1 MSTREIIVDPRN
13 QIFVSA
19 ASVWEIAIKRALG
32 KLRFNENV
40 AETVEEAGFSAL
52 PVTLFHAEQA
62 GALPP
67 YHRDPFDRMLVAQ
80 AQAEGSCH
88 RHPGRQHPALRRTFD
103 QGWIGG
109 SPRGRSSYAHVIP
122 AERFDAEM
130 TLRTLALA
138 IEEHVATVTL
148 DRPAAGNSVN
158 ELMASELRET
168 CESVDADPDVRVV
181 LLTGRGDAFC
191 LGTDGPGPVDG
202 LRAAAAVAAVRKP
215 VIAVLNGDA
224 VDQGLEIALA
234 CDIRI
239 ASTCARLGLTHLARG
254 AIPWDGG
261 TQRLPR
267 LVGIGRAMDMLLT
280 SRLLDAG
287 EALEA
292 GLVNELAEAAD
303 LRTRA
308 RALAGT
314 VAGQGPI
321 AARYLKEALLKGADM
336 TLEQGLRLEADLNI
350 ILQSTADRAEG
361 IRSFLER
368 RSPLYRNE

>member
-1 MSTREIIVDPRN
+1 M
-13 QIFVSA
+13 
-19 ASVWEIAIKRALG
+19 
-32 KLRFNENV
+32 
-40 AETVEEAGFSAL
+40 
-52 PVTLFHAEQA
+52 
-62 GALPP
+62 
-67 YHRDPFDRMLVAQ
+67 
-80 AQAEGSCH
+80 
-88 RHPGRQHPALRRTFD
+88 
-103 QGWIGG
+103 
-109 SPRGRSSYAHVIP
+109 
-122 AERFDAEM
+122 
-130 TLRTLALA
+130 LRTLTLA

-191 LGTDGPGPVDG
+191 LGTDGPGPVDD
-202 LRAAAAVAAVRKP
+202 LRAADAVAAVRKP

-234 CDIRI
+234 CDIRV

-368 RSPLYRNE
+368 RPPVYRNE

>member
-1 MSTREIIVDPRN
+1 M
-13 QIFVSA
+13 
-19 ASVWEIAIKRALG
+19 
-32 KLRFNENV
+32 
-40 AETVEEAGFSAL
+40 
-52 PVTLFHAEQA
+52 
-62 GALPP
+62 
-67 YHRDPFDRMLVAQ
+67 
-80 AQAEGSCH
+80 
-88 RHPGRQHPALRRTFD
+88 
-103 QGWIGG
+103 
-109 SPRGRSSYAHVIP
+109 
-122 AERFDAEM
+122 
-130 TLRTLALA
+130 LRTVTLA

-148 DRPAAGNSVN
+148 DRPASGNSVN

-191 LGTDGPGPVDG
+191 LGTDGPGPVDD
-202 LRAAAAVAAVRKP
+202 LRAADAVAAVRKP
-215 VIAVLNGDA
+215 VISVLNGDA

-234 CDIRI
+234 CDIRV

-314 VAGQGPI
+314 VTGQGPI

-368 RSPLYRNE
+368 RPPVYRNE

>member
-1 MSTREIIVDPRN
+1 M
-13 QIFVSA
+13 
-19 ASVWEIAIKRALG
+19 
-32 KLRFNENV
+32 
-40 AETVEEAGFSAL
+40 
-52 PVTLFHAEQA
+52 
-62 GALPP
+62 
-67 YHRDPFDRMLVAQ
+67 
-80 AQAEGSCH
+80 
-88 RHPGRQHPALRRTFD
+88 
-103 QGWIGG
+103 
-109 SPRGRSSYAHVIP
+109 
-122 AERFDAEM
+122 
-130 TLRTLALA
+130 LRTVTLA

-158 ELMASELRET
+158 ALMASELRET
-168 CESVDADPDVRVV
+168 CESVEADPDVRVV

-191 LGTDGPGPVDG
+191 LGTDGPGPVDD

-234 CDIRI
+234 CDIRV

-292 GLVNELAEAAD
+292 GLVNELAETAD

-308 RALAGT
+308 RDLAGT

>member
-1 MSTREIIVDPRN
+1 M
-13 QIFVSA
+13 
-19 ASVWEIAIKRALG
+19 
-32 KLRFNENV
+32 
-40 AETVEEAGFSAL
+40 
-52 PVTLFHAEQA
+52 
-62 GALPP
+62 
-67 YHRDPFDRMLVAQ
+67 
-80 AQAEGSCH
+80 
-88 RHPGRQHPALRRTFD
+88 
-103 QGWIGG
+103 
-109 SPRGRSSYAHVIP
+109 
-122 AERFDAEM
+122 
-130 TLRTLALA
+130 LRTLTLA

-158 ELMASELRET
+158 ELMASELREA

-181 LLTGRGDAFC
+181 LLTGLGDAFC
-191 LGTDGPGPVDG
+191 LGTDGPGPVDD

-215 VIAVLNGDA
+215 AIAVLNGDA

-234 CDIRI
+234 CDIRV

-292 GLVNELAEAAD
+292 GLVNELSEAAD

-314 VAGQGPI
+314 VAGQGPV

>member
-1 MSTREIIVDPRN
+1 M
-13 QIFVSA
+13 
-19 ASVWEIAIKRALG
+19 
-32 KLRFNENV
+32 LR
-40 AETVEEAGFSAL
+40 T
-52 PVTLFHAEQA
+52 VTLAVE
-62 GALPP
+62 
-67 YHRDPFDRMLVAQ
+67 DN
-80 AQAEGSCH
+80 
-88 RHPGRQHPALRRTFD
+88 
-103 QGWIGG
+103 
-109 SPRGRSSYAHVIP
+109 
-122 AERFDAEM
+122 
-130 TLRTLALA
+130 
-138 IEEHVATVTL
+138 VATVTL
-148 DRPAAGNSVN
+148 DRPASGNSVS

-168 CESVDADPDVRVV
+168 CESVEADPDVRVV

-191 LGTDGPGPVDG
+191 LGTDGPGPVDN
-202 LRAAAAVAAVRKP
+202 LRAADAVAAVRKP

-314 VAGQGPI
+314 VAEQGPI

-350 ILQSTADRAEG
+350 ILQGTADRAEG
-361 IRSFLER
+361 VRSFLER
-368 RSPLYRNE
+368 RPPLYRNE

>member
-1 MSTREIIVDPRN
+1 M
-13 QIFVSA
+13 
-19 ASVWEIAIKRALG
+19 
-32 KLRFNENV
+32 
-40 AETVEEAGFSAL
+40 
-52 PVTLFHAEQA
+52 
-62 GALPP
+62 
-67 YHRDPFDRMLVAQ
+67 
-80 AQAEGSCH
+80 
-88 RHPGRQHPALRRTFD
+88 
-103 QGWIGG
+103 
-109 SPRGRSSYAHVIP
+109 
-122 AERFDAEM
+122 
-130 TLRTLALA
+130 LRTLTLA

-191 LGTDGPGPVDG
+191 LGTDGPGPVDD

-234 CDIRI
+234 CDIRV

-287 EALEA
+287 EALEV
-292 GLVNELAEAAD
+292 GLVNELSEAAD

-308 RALAGT
+308 CTLAGT

-321 AARYLKEALLKGADM
+321 ASRYLKEALLKGADM